1 MAGGKET
8 PRQKMIGMM
17 YLVLTALLALNI
29 SKEVL
34 NGFVKVERGLLQTQT
49 TLKEKS
55 LQSFHEI
62 DARYNVNPVK
72 VEPFFIAAKQ
82 VKQASEELRRYMQEL
97 KARTIATSQ
106 GQIEE
111 AEANNMAPYLQLD
124 EDGFPTCIPLDF
136 KNPEDSDK
144 PLDEQEDLIQVK
156 DEYDAVTNLL
166 YGADIGVPKE
176 GEWTAVELRTKLE
189 DYRDALMAITFQ
201 DANGETISIPPGLA
215 ESINN
220 RFQFPNE
227 WEKDKEVSWEYAN
240 FYHNPL
246 AAVMPIMSKLIID
259 VQDAEHD
266 VLAFLLSGIDGK
278 SFKVN
283 KFVPLVVP
291 ESNYVLRGD
300 SIRAQVM
307 LAAFDNTNIPN
318 MYMSTVPWDG
328 DTTSTYDYNSDP
340 LLTVDEST
348 GFGEYRATTRGL
360 PLGEHQ
366 FQGTV
371 LFKDGSGTTTEYPV
385 LSDPITVAEPNLVV
399 SPTKMNVFY
408 RGVPN
413 PVEVSVPGL
422 SQDKIDVRIDGGHK
436 IRRQRDGSFEVETSN
451 NKAVREANIT
461 VIAELPDGSKKP
473 LPPRN
478 FRVKDIPDPVPFWT
492 GKRLSDKGIEKTEIL
507 SFAPIGAEM
516 KDFDFD
522 VSVRVKSFTLRISR
536 DGSFSEL
543 PSSSNRFTAD
553 QQAALS
559 KVRRGNIIYL
569 EDILVSMPDGTERG
583 LPTMKLKVTS

>member
-1 MAGGKET
+1 
-8 PRQKMIGMM
+8 MIGMM

-34 NGFVKVERGLLQTQT
+34 NGFVKVERGLIQTQS

-72 VEPFFIAAKQ
+72 VEPFFTAAKE
-82 VKQASEELRRYMQEL
+82 VKRASEELRKYMQEL

-106 GQIEE
+106 GVIEE

-124 EDGFPTCIPLDF
+124 EEGFPMCIPLDF

-144 PLDEQEDLIQVK
+144 PLEDQAVLISK
-156 DEYDAVTNLL
+156 PDEYDAVTNML
-166 YGADIGVPKE
+166 YGAEIGAPKE
-176 GEWTAVELRTKLE
+176 GAWTAVELRTKLE
-189 DYRDALMAITFQ
+189 AYRDALTAITFQ
-201 DANGETISIPPGLA
+201 DANGNDITMPPGLV
-215 ESINN
+215 ESINK
-220 RFQFPNE
+220 RFQFPVE
-227 WEKDKEVSWEYAN
+227 FEDGKEVSWEYAN

-300 SIRAQVM
+300 SIRAKVM

-318 MYMSTVPWDG
+318 MYLSSTPWNG
-328 DTTSTYDYNSDP
+328 DTTAVFDYSSEP
-340 LLTVDEST
+340 LLAVNQST
-348 GFGEYRATTRGL
+348 GFGEYRASTRSL
-360 PLGEHQ
+360 SLGEHQ

-371 LFKDGSGTTTEYPV
+371 LFKDGSGNTTAYPV
-385 LSDPITVAEPNLVV
+385 LTDPITVAEPALVV

-413 PVEVSVPGL
+413 PVEISVPGVP
-422 SQDKIDVRIDGGHK
+422 QDKIEVRIDGGHSLK
-436 IRRQRDGSFEVETSN
+436 KQSDGTYVVEPSSN
-451 NKAVREANIT
+451 SSVREANIT
-461 VIAELPDGSKKP
+461 VTAELPDGSKKS
-473 LPPRN
+473 LPAKN
-478 FRVKDIPDPVPFWT
+478 FRVKRIPDPVAFWT
-492 GKRLSDKGIEKTEIL
+492 GKTPTDKGITKAEVM
-507 SFAPIGAEM
+507 SFAPVAARMEG
-516 KDFDFD
+516 FDFD
-522 VSVRVKSFTLRISR
+522 VQVRVKSFTMKISK
-536 DGSFSEL
+536 DGQFSDL
-543 PSSSNRFTAD
+543 PSPNNRITPD
-553 QQAALS
+553 MQAAMS
-559 KVRRGNIIYL
+559 KLRRGNILYL
-569 EDILVSMPDGTERG
+569 EDILVSMPDGSTRD
-583 LPTMKLKVTS
+583 LPPMKLRITG